1 MRKVVVFFIFCKIAL
16 PGFAQEIIWDRVLLV
31 APDSTY
37 TLTFDDFE
45 QDSVFFHFE
54 QDSVF
59 SLPDTLVLISQT
71 PQESFLTQ
79 WLRFF
84 SRGFDASELIEQDF
98 EYAPIFE
105 GADSVF
111 QERLKNINTL
121 MDLPY
126 NARVRSYIEVYIS
139 RRRTQTKVM
148 LELSKY
154 YFPIFEREL
163 EKHGLPEELKYLP
176 IIESALNPRA
186 MSHAGAAGLW
196 QFMYRTG
203 RMYGLKADR
212 ELDERL
218 DPEKATEAAALYL
231 KSLYNTYKDWTL
243 AIAAYNCGPGN
254 VNRAIR
260 RARNKRDYWE
270 IYNYLPRETRNYV
283 PAFIGATYAMT
294 YYREHGITVSETSFP
309 EIGDTLMINQRVRF
323 DRIAQFT
330 GVPIQ
335 TIRDHNPQ
343 YKMDFIPESQEPFI
357 LRLPANYILKFIE
370 YSDSIYEPPI
380 SESDSVA
387 TEFITAKGVLSKV
400 TYRVKRGDNLSL
412 IGVRFGV
419 TVAQLK
425 EWNNL
430 TSDLLKINQN
440 LTIYTTKTNLR
451 DMTEVVAIQNA
462 ERAKAAELAATNQAA
477 SQPAPS
483 PQRQLQ
489 QTQPSRTTTAQ
500 NRPATTTSTT
510 PKPATQQQN
519 TASSS
524 TTNTQT
530 SAPSTT
536 TQSQAKPSN
545 NQAVKPNVVPAA
557 TSRTTPTHP
566 TPLANQTTSPS
577 QAIPLKSTTGNVRSS
592 NVAVVQSKNA
602 KTATDSK
609 FVYYKVQKGETLFS
623 IQRKHQGSSVQEIIN
638 LNNLRDNG
646 NKIYPNQVLKIRV
659 N

>member
-1 MRKVVVFFIFCKIAL
+1 
-16 PGFAQEIIWDRVLLV
+16 
-31 APDSTY
+31 
-37 TLTFDDFE
+37 
-45 QDSVFFHFE
+45 
-54 QDSVF
+54 
-59 SLPDTLVLISQT
+59 
-71 PQESFLTQ
+71 
-79 WLRFF
+79 
-84 SRGFDASELIEQDF
+84 
-98 EYAPIFE
+98 
-105 GADSVF
+105 
-111 QERLKNINTL
+111 
-121 MDLPY
+121 
-126 NARVRSYIEVYIS
+126 
-139 RRRTQTKVM
+139 M

-196 QFMYRTG
+196 QFMFRTG

-218 DPEKATEAAALYL
+218 DPEKASEAAALYL

-254 VNRAIR
+254 VNKAIR
-260 RARNKRDYWE
+260 RAKNKRDYWE

-309 EIGDTLMINQRVRF
+309 EIGDTLMINQKVRF
-323 DRIAQFT
+323 DRIAQFI

-343 YKMDFIPESQEPFI
+343 YKMDFIPEGQEPFV
-357 LRLPANYILKFIE
+357 LKLPANYILKFIE
-370 YSDSIYEPPI
+370 YSDSIYEPPT
-380 SESDSVA
+380 SENDTLASELMA
-387 TEFITAKGVLSKV
+387 AKGLLSKV

-412 IGVRFGV
+412 LGVRFGV

-440 LTIYTTKTNLR
+440 LTIYTIKTNLR
-451 DMTEVVAIQNA
+451 DMSEVVAIQNA
-462 ERAKAAELAATNQAA
+462 ERAKAAELAAANPPA
-477 SQPAPS
+477 SQPKPTTPS
-483 PQRQLQ
+483 PQRHSQ
-489 QTQPSRTTTAQ
+489 QVQPSRPAAAQ
-500 NRPATTTSTT
+500 NRPTTTTTTTT
-510 PKPATQQQN
+510 PRPATQQQN

-524 TTNTQT
+524 TTNTQKPA
-530 SAPSTT
+530 SSTT
-536 TQSQAKPSN
+536 TQSQARPSN
-545 NQAVKPNVVPAA
+545 NQAVRPNVVPAA
-557 TSRTTPTHP
+557 QRTTPTHP
-566 TPLANQTTSPS
+566 TPLTTNQPESQS
-577 QAIPLKSTTGNVRSS
+577 QATPLKSTTGNMRSS
-592 NVAVVQSKNA
+592 NVTVVQSRNA
-602 KTATDSK
+602 KTATEAK
-609 FVYYKVQKGETLFS
+609 FVHYKVQKGETLFS
-623 IQRKHQGSSVQEIIN
+623 IQRKHPGSSVQEIIN